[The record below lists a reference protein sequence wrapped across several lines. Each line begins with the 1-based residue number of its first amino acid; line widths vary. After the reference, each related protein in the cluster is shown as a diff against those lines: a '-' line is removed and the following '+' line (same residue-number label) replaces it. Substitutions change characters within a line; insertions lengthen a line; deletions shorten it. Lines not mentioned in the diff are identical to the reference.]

1 VREEQIPIERFE
13 VRYGYRTRLDVP
25 PAKSGSRQ
33 FCERLMDLNR
43 LYTRD
48 EINAISNR
56 LTPYRDVWRYRGGWY
71 TNPDTQVSTPWCRH
85 EWIQQLVVK
94 R

>member
-1 VREEQIPIERFE
+1 M
-13 VRYGYRTRLDVP
+13 
-25 PAKSGSRQ
+25 S
-33 FCERLMDLNR
+33 LNR
-43 LYTRD
+43 LYTKD
-48 EINAISNR
+48 EINTISNR

-71 TNPDTQVSTPWCRH
+71 SFPEDDPRYPTRTPWCRH

>member
-1 VREEQIPIERFE
+1 MTASN
-13 VRYGYRTRLDVP
+13 YRKDIFDP
-25 PAKSGSRQ
+25 
-33 FCERLMDLNR
+33 
-43 LYTRD
+43 D
-48 EINAISNR
+48 EFNTDQSHVIFNSSKINSISNR
-56 LTPYRDVWRYRGGWY
+56 VDRDVWRYRGGWY